1 MPSRLLGGSV
11 RLVPRAISAPVLCTT
26 DALHAVFSELVLP
39 TSLQPAR
46 KRMHAPPRPGCRL
59 LPAASHSFGIM
70 ARRSRSD
77 KMPLCKIAMAA
88 AMYSG
93 GSEAFQGGFFAR
105 SLGKVGPVVRAG
117 TPRMVAS
124 PPKVEQVEV
133 APGYNAPGSGQVK
146 RTVDPYNPDF
156 HEVAS
161 FGDAYP
167 ESTKEYKEIV
177 HEETGHKMR
186 VPFRRIHLSD
196 PDPGCSH
203 LDVYDTA
210 GPLGADPR
218 KGLPSVRGEWV
229 KRREDSGDEVFTQM
243 HYAKKGIITEEM
255 AYCAAREGMDP
266 EFVRCASTAVVFVP
280 FFSRR

>member
-1 MPSRLLGGSV
+1 
-11 RLVPRAISAPVLCTT
+11 
-26 DALHAVFSELVLP
+26 
-39 TSLQPAR
+39 
-46 KRMHAPPRPGCRL
+46 
-59 LPAASHSFGIM
+59 
-70 ARRSRSD
+70 
-77 KMPLCKIAMAA
+77 
-88 AMYSG
+88 MYSG

-105 SLGKVGPVVRAG
+105 SLGKVGPVVRPS

-124 PPKVEQVEV
+124 PPKIDQVEV
-133 APGYNAPGSGQVK
+133 APGYKTPGSGQVK

-177 HEETGHKMR
+177 HAETGHKMR

-210 GPLGADPR
+210 GPLGADPK
-218 KGLPSVRGEWV
+218 KGLPSVRGEWI

-243 HYAKKGIITEEM
+243 HYAKQGIITEEM

-266 EFVRCASTAVVFVP
+266 EFVRWDSSTQYSQYLDLAFLHVATTMYSVVLRFLSIPV
-280 FFSRR
+280 SGRRSLAIHRRISLPPVGRVKPVKRNNRLVISGHPLGTIRPVRVGH

>member
-1 MPSRLLGGSV
+1 
-11 RLVPRAISAPVLCTT
+11 
-26 DALHAVFSELVLP
+26 
-39 TSLQPAR
+39 
-46 KRMHAPPRPGCRL
+46 
-59 LPAASHSFGIM
+59 
-70 ARRSRSD
+70 
-77 KMPLCKIAMAA
+77 
-88 AMYSG
+88 
-93 GSEAFQGGFFAR
+93 
-105 SLGKVGPVVRAG
+105 
-117 TPRMVAS
+117 
-124 PPKVEQVEV
+124 
-133 APGYNAPGSGQVK
+133 APGFNKPGSGQVK
-146 RTVDPYNPDF
+146 RTTDPYNPDF

-167 ESTKEYKEIV
+167 ESTKQYQEIV
-177 HEETGHKMR
+177 HAETGHKMK

-210 GPLGADPR
+210 GPLGADPK

-266 EFVRCASTAVVFVP
+266 EFVRSEVERGRAIIPSNKRHVELEPMIIGRLFKVRSSCGVG
-280 FFSRR
+280 

>member
-1 MPSRLLGGSV
+1 
-11 RLVPRAISAPVLCTT
+11 
-26 DALHAVFSELVLP
+26 
-39 TSLQPAR
+39 
-46 KRMHAPPRPGCRL
+46 
-59 LPAASHSFGIM
+59 M

-77 KMPLCKIAMAA
+77 KMPLCKIALAA

-93 GSEAFQGGFFAR
+93 GSEAFQGGFFTR
-105 SLGKVGPVVRAG
+105 SIGEVGAVRFSS

-124 PPKVEQVEV
+124 PPKIEQ
-133 APGYNAPGSGQVK
+133 AGIASGINKPGSGQVK
-146 RTVDPYNPDF
+146 RTADPYNPDF

-161 FGDAYP
+161 FGEAYP
-167 ESTKEYKEIV
+167 ESTKEYKEVV
-177 HEETGHKMR
+177 HTETGHKMR

-203 LDVYDTA
+203 IDVYDTA

-218 KGLPSVRGEWV
+218 KGLPSVRGDWI

-266 EFVRCASTAVVFVP
+266 DFVRYSNFYLDSTL
-280 FFSRR
+280 